1 MERNLLKEIRKLAS
15 EHPRFRKQ
23 LVPLLRKTAAA
34 DKVPVFGRFE
44 RTLRNQDIEKMFL
57 ESYPNAVPGSLRI
70 EKNQGYAK
78 AEPGRIYGH
87 VNVRMKTTGGED
99 LSGALILEMFPTLS
113 SIRVCAFVNIDG

>member
-57 ESYPNAVPGSLRI
+57 ESYPNAVNVFRLSFASNLCLSPNDTISTPQS
-70 EKNQGYAK
+70 KYA
-78 AEPGRIYGH
+78 
-87 VNVRMKTTGGED
+87 TTFRS
-99 LSGALILEMFPTLS
+99 SGLTDREFKIF
-113 SIRVCAFVNIDG
+113 IFVAVQNEYQ